1 MRKGMMKMT
10 TMLKSREA
18 AADGIFTEAVWK
30 ILHPDAGGSALKG
43 RAAVSVDAGQRLV
56 EKGRSQMNLH
66 DPTRF
71 TPLGDFGLWV
81 VMSVIAL
88 AYLFT

>member
-1 MRKGMMKMT
+1 
-10 TMLKSREA
+10 
-18 AADGIFTEAVWK
+18 
-30 ILHPDAGGSALKG
+30 
-43 RAAVSVDAGQRLV
+43 
-56 EKGRSQMNLH
+56 MNLH